1 MENLEPL
8 ESLEGMDSPFTLD
21 EYQQEAVDLE
31 LQRAGGEELVANG
44 EMDKVVEAYDKAIE
58 MIKPGW
64 LRSAANLS
72 PMKGFSQTWTN
83 LIDQYLESHYLEAF
97 TDKKQVEYISD
108 YMSGIEEI
116 RFENWKELSLDQQVE
131 ILNKMEQQIAKIEH
145 RPAAHISAE
154 HIDDADFGYQ
164 LGDDIVINTTYLE
177 IAMKDPAMLDNMLET
192 LIHEGRHR
200 YQHYNVEDRLVHESP
215 AEVESWRENFEVL
228 GYSDGSPVTI
238 HIAGPFEY
246 TDPYLTSVGARLYY
260 YQPVEID
267 ARNFAADVMKELH
280 KKWEA

>member
-31 LQRAGGEELVANG
+31 LQRAGGEELVTNG